1 MLFSLL
7 RQGYTDPKM
16 LLFEILLYFLALSL
30 AFAGHEF
37 SHALAAYLLGDDTAK
52 RMGRLT
58 LNPLAHTDLRGV
70 IFLILLGFGWGKPVP
85 VNPNNLTKLK
95 NRRVSNIIVSLAGI
109 FANLLVAFISAIACF
124 VILRLRLQGSGQHV
138 LVDFVLTFF
147 TVWEQI
153 NICLLVFNLIPIP
166 PLDGFKVIEQLLPLK
181 FRYSGFFRGYC
192 HYAPMIFFAIIL
204 LSAFSDYSIISYAVA
219 FVRVGIDYCA
229 MIITS
234 FL

>member
-7 RQGYTDPKM
+7 RQGYNDPKEM
-16 LLFEILLYFLALSL
+16 LFEILLYFLALSL

-95 NRRVSNIIVSLAGI
+95 SRRISNIIVSLAGI
-109 FANLLVAFISAIACF
+109 TANLLIAFISATVCS
-124 VILRLRLQGSGQHV
+124 VIYRLGLAGQHV
-138 LVDFVLTFF
+138 MVNLVLVFF
-147 TVWEQI
+147 SVWEQI

-181 FRYSGFFRGYC
+181 FRYSGFFKGYC

-204 LSAFSDYSIISYAVA
+204 ISAFSDYSIISYAVA
-219 FVRVGIDYCA
+219 FVRVGMDICA
-229 MIITS
+229 MLVTS
-234 FL
+234 FI